1 MSSQRQLVF
10 IVPGDINMRT
20 GGYRYDKRIIDEL
33 RARDWQ
39 VRLVSLNGD
48 FPFPTDQQLD
58 EASRKL
64 DELDDKSCVI
74 IDGLAYSV
82 MPEQLATHV
91 NRLTLIA
98 LIHHPLALE
107 TDLTPV
113 QSDSLQRLETQS
125 LAFAHHVITTSES
138 TAQALSDYQVPSS
151 RISFV
156 CPGVDAAS
164 TARGSNTAELN
175 LLCVAT
181 LTHRK
186 GHAVLIKALKLLEHR
201 AWHLNCAGSLERDL
215 KMSDQLI
222 AQRSTLGLSERITF
236 LGELDDDALQTQ
248 YMQADLFV
256 LPSFHEGY
264 GMVLDEAIS
273 YGLPII
279 ASDAGA
285 IRQTVPTGA
294 GLLVPPGNPEAL
306 AEALNLFI
314 DNEATRD
321 GLREHAFAARS
332 NQRSWKQAAL
342 EFEAALDFD

>member
-1 MSSQRQLVF
+1 MAFQRQLVF
-10 IVPGDINMRT
+10 IVPGDINTRT
-20 GGYRYDKRIIDEL
+20 GGYRYDKRMIDEL
-33 RARDWQ
+33 RERDWQ
-39 VRLVSLNGD
+39 VRLVSLDGD
-48 FPFPTDQQLD
+48 FPFPTDQQLE
-58 EASRKL
+58 EADRKL
-64 DELDDKSCVI
+64 GELEDDSFVL

-82 MPEQLATHV
+82 MPKQLAKHEK
-91 NRLTLIA
+91 RLNLIA

-107 TDLTPV
+107 TDLTPS
-113 QSDSLQRLETQS
+113 QSDSLQQLETQS

-138 TAQALSDYQVPSS
+138 TAQALSDYQVSSS

-156 CPGVDAAS
+156 CPGVDAAP
-164 TARGSNTAELN
+164 TAHGSHTAELN

-215 KMSDQLI
+215 RISDQLI
-222 AQRSTLGLSERITF
+222 AQRSSLGLSERITF
-236 LGELDDDALQTQ
+236 LGELKDDALEAQ

-285 IRQTVPTGA
+285 ISQTLPTGA

-306 AEALNLFI
+306 AEALSLFI
-314 DNEATRD
+314 DNESTRD
-321 GLREHAFAARS
+321 GLREHALAARS
-332 NQRSWKQAAL
+332 DQRSWNQAAHQ
-342 EFEAALDFD
+342 FEVALNFG